1 VLSVCLAHAGAKNG
15 RSGLIQKWEVSNPFL
30 LKDKSRIQTQRVA
43 TITVNLHRF
52 IVSSESSLA
61 GWRFNISLLLTI
73 KGRYPSGVSS
83 IVIMTQVSASLSR
96 SAIIKL
102 LQKKTKFIS
111 MEVRDEESKA
121 QARDEES
128 SDQAVVVNA
137 LYKKHRRPEAKS
149 VRGFKLLVRAAR
161 TQGVDREVL
170 DMNPSR

>member
-1 VLSVCLAHAGAKNG
+1 M
-15 RSGLIQKWEVSNPFL
+15 
-30 LKDKSRIQTQRVA
+30 
-43 TITVNLHRF
+43 
-52 IVSSESSLA
+52 SL
-61 GWRFNISLLLTI
+61 
-73 KGRYPSGVSS
+73 

-137 LYKKHRRPEAKS
+137 SYKKHSRPEAKS

-161 TQGVDREVL
+161 TQGVDREIL